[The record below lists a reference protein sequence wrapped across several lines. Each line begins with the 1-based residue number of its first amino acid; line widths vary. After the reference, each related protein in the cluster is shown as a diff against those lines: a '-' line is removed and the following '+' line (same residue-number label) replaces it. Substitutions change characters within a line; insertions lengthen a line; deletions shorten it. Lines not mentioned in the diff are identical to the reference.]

1 MVASK
6 SKARKSSSADA
17 TVRKSV
23 ARRAAPRNA
32 PAPGAAVR
40 GSSTG
45 RPIMAL
51 LDLLGRR
58 WSLRVLWELRG
69 GESLTFRELQARCA
83 EVSSSVLNDRLRE
96 LREAGIVTATP
107 GEGYSLTRE
116 GAQLIDD
123 LAPLD
128 GWAKRWARRAARRAS
143 A

>member
-6 SKARKSSSADA
+6 SKAHK
-17 TVRKSV
+17 T
-23 ARRAAPRNA
+23 
-32 PAPGAAVR
+32 PAPGAPVR

-58 WSLRVLWELRG
+58 WALRVLWELRT

-83 EVSSSVLNDRLRE
+83 EISSSVLNDRLRE
-96 LREAGIVTATP
+96 LRDAGIVTA
-107 GEGYSLTRE
+107 GSRRGYTLTRE
-116 GAQLIDD
+116 GVRLIDD

-128 GWAKRWARRAARRAS
+128 GWAKRWARRAARRDQA
-143 A
+143 